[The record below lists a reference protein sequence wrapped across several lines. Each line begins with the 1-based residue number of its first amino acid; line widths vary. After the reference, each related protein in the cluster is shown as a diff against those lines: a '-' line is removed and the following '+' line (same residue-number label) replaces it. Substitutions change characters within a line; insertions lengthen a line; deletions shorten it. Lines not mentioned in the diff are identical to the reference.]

1 MDKAP
6 DISSWIRPLRVVSIL
21 EMCLIGCSETN
32 ECKAVLYENSKC
44 YLYNTSD
51 GCAILMSGQQAVSV
65 VSRKSIYGTI
75 FLKYVKVRCAL
86 LWVCVRARVCVC
98 VCVFLAVYNKA
109 QAQRISNHEFK
120 LSTFLQGTESRV
132 ATFLAETCAMC
143 HQYVCV
149 CVRVCE
155 RARVCVYVCVDMHA
169 FIHAYVDIYVPAPGR
184 LCRCGWVKEKIRCEI
199 VMQHKPNSGFLVW
212 AVQKLFWFRKC
223 TPDTHRSAE

>member
-1 MDKAP
+1 MLYLFCVLLFSITVNGSTIISQKVQCNDMDKAP

-86 LWVCVRARVCVC
+86 L
-98 VCVFLAVYNKA
+98 
-109 QAQRISNHEFK
+109 
-120 LSTFLQGTESRV
+120 
-132 ATFLAETCAMC
+132 
-143 HQYVCV
+143 
-149 CVRVCE
+149 
-155 RARVCVYVCVDMHA
+155 
-169 FIHAYVDIYVPAPGR
+169 
-184 LCRCGWVKEKIRCEI
+184 
-199 VMQHKPNSGFLVW
+199 
-212 AVQKLFWFRKC
+212 
-223 TPDTHRSAE
+223 